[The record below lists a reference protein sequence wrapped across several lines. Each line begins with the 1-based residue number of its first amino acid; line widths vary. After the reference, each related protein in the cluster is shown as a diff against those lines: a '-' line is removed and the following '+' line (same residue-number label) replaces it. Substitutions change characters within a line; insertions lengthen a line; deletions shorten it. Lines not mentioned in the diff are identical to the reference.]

1 MTITPDNS
9 EPADNSAPAENGG
22 PAHPTETS
30 ENPTETEAASAVAES
45 SQVTP
50 TPGTE
55 TKPEAADAPA
65 PLPVDYAEGTTK
77 DEPGNYDAILLAS
90 FGGPEGQDDVL
101 PFLRNVTRGRG
112 IPDERLEEVAT
123 HYRANGGISPINQQN
138 RDLKAALEAEVASRQ
153 LNIPI
158 YWGNRNW
165 TPFFTETFREMHEAG
180 HRRILAL
187 VTSAYNGYSSCGQYR
202 EDFSLTLDETGLR
215 EDMSVVKVRQFFMD
229 KAFID
234 PFKDALAAGITD
246 VRAQL
251 EQAGKPEAK
260 PKIVFVTHSIPSRN
274 AEAMGPDRVI
284 EEYGTDVYSAEHL
297 AVARHLMASV
307 PEAEGLEHS
316 LTFQSRSGSPKT
328 PWLEPDINDAITE
341 DAEAGVQGVV
351 VMPIGFVSDHMEVL
365 WDLDTEA
372 KDTAAE
378 LGLAYHRAATPGI
391 QEKFVSGLVDVLSE
405 YLQGVDGE
413 PVGFGEQ
420 VVPGQ
425 WSGICG
431 PCNCTRFRKDIQR
444 S

>member
-1 MTITPDNS
+1 MTTPSNS
-9 EPADNSAPAENGG
+9 ETQD
-22 PAHPTETS
+22 HPTET
-30 ENPTETEAASAVAES
+30 EDHPTEAEAASAVAES
-45 SQVTP
+45 SRSTP

-55 TKPEAADAPA
+55 DQTEAAEAPA
-65 PLPVDYAEGTTK
+65 PLPVDYAEGSTT
-77 DEPGNYDAILLAS
+77 DEPGNFDAILLAS

-101 PFLRNVTRGRG
+101 PFLRNVTAGRG

-123 HYRANGGISPINQQN
+123 HYRANGGVSPINEQN
-138 RDLKAALEAEVASRQ
+138 RDLKAALEAEIADRQ
-153 LNIPI
+153 LNVPI

-165 TPFFTETFREMHEAG
+165 KPFFTETFKEMHEAG

-202 EDFSLTLDETGLR
+202 EDFSLTLDSTGLR
-215 EDMSVVKVRQFFMD
+215 EELSVVKVRQFFMD

-234 PFKDALAAGITD
+234 PFKDALAAGIAD
-246 VRAQL
+246 VREQL
-251 EQAGKPEAK
+251 DQAGKTEAK

-297 AVARHLMASV
+297 AVARHLMSVV

-316 LTFQSRSGSPKT
+316 LVFQSRSGSPHT
-328 PWLEPDINDAITE
+328 PWLEPDINDAIE
-341 DAEAGVQGVV
+341 EYAEAGVEGVV

-372 KDTAAE
+372 KDTSAK

-391 QEKFVSGLVDVLSE
+391 QKKFVAGLVDVLSE
-405 YLQGVDGE
+405 YLQGVNGE

-420 VVPGQ
+420 VVPGD

-431 PCNCTRFRKDIQR
+431 PCNCTRFRKDVAR